1 MSCKETRQKISAYID
16 NELDA
21 AAAARLTRHIE
32 QCQSC
37 RNHLHNLQ
45 NVDILLRELPAIDAQ
60 PGFVEQII
68 ARAGEWDT
76 PARKELPNRT
86 VLSAIV
92 QLFEGLFDLL
102 ERNKTPNT
110 GTLDELGDFPPL
122 SMSYVYFKILGQP

>member
-1 MSCKETRQKISAYID
+1 MSCKETRHKLSAYMD

-21 AAAARLTRHIE
+21 AASARMALHIE
-32 QCQSC
+32 QCPCC
-37 RNHLHNLQ
+37 RDHLHDFQ
-45 NVDILLRELPAIDAQ
+45 NVDTLLRELPEIDAQ

-68 ARAGEWDT
+68 AGAGEWDA
-76 PARKELPNRT
+76 PAREALPNRT

-110 GTLDELGDFPPL
+110 GTLDELSDFPPL